1 MVFATHIQE
10 LIGSSNSVDQY
21 SFFSGRG
28 WATKVKN
35 NYRLRFTLK
44 WISLLLLASL
54 TNPNPNP
61 LTNKDVFKCQLILRV
76 LIVTKGR

>member
-35 NYRLRFTLK
+35 NYRLGFTLK
-44 WISLLLLASL
+44 
-54 TNPNPNP
+54 
-61 LTNKDVFKCQLILRV
+61 
-76 LIVTKGR
+76 